1 MPPPQPQQ
9 FSGWDEMK
17 KPGVSKYNALDSTE
31 RVTFA
36 VRCLEACDRELVA
49 FFAGLPRARVEEA
62 RAVYQAYFA
71 PGEGG
76 F

>member
-1 MPPPQPQQ
+1 
-9 FSGWDEMK
+9 MK

-49 FFAGLPRARVEEA
+49 LFSVLPRARVEEA
-62 RAVYQAYFA
+62 RAVYHAYFA

-76 F
+76 L